1 MFNIKKVESKIKL
14 ISKIILIIGFVAAFL
29 GLCYIISSIITEE
42 YLYLYT
48 GIGLIL
54 SIIPCT
60 VSYVMIYGYGQLI
73 ENTSTM
79 VELAKDSKQ
88 EAMKPKTDA
97 LKINSNDFVPFNN
110 DN

>member
-1 MFNIKKVESKIKL
+1 
-14 ISKIILIIGFVAAFL
+14 
-29 GLCYIISSIITEE
+29 
-42 YLYLYT
+42 
-48 GIGLIL
+48 
-54 SIIPCT
+54 
-60 VSYVMIYGYGQLI
+60 MIYGYGQLI